1 MNAPVDDPARGEL
14 ATACAAEIYNGFSTY
29 NYYFHVVTQRASARF
44 ALRDWNASQ
53 RDAVQRIE
61 LYEQAVNRIVARV
74 QARLGDRIHDKAVW
88 REIKLRYQDE
98 IRPFLDREF
107 TKTFFSS
114 VTRRVFQTVGVDPQ
128 IEFVTISGEAVN
140 ENTRYAS
147 YNTYTGHGS
156 YWTLFHSVMRDV
168 RLEVPFADLIG
179 CVNYLTQQVVDACV
193 LIGGNYSI
201 KSVDTIRQVFY
212 RDNRAYVIGRIKGM
226 DYQLPLI
233 IAIRSTDRGAY
244 VDGVITDEDGTSVIF
259 GFSRSYFHAD
269 LDIVRHAVAFLR
281 TILPQKPVSE
291 IYTTLGRAKQGKTE
305 RYRNFFAHLQ
315 QSRERFV
322 DCAFDRGMVMV
333 VFTLPSYPVVFKIIR
348 DRFAY
353 PKTTVRSDVLDAYQ
367 LVFKHDRAG
376 RLIDAQEFR
385 SLKFHRDRFD
395 PALLEEL
402 LRETS
407 DVVKVDG
414 DNIVIEHLYIERKL
428 VPLNRFVREASPEAA
443 RAAVIDYGEAIKDL
457 ASSNIFPGDLLLKNF
472 GVTRHGRVI
481 FFDYD
486 ELCLITDCNFR
497 DLPTARTHEE
507 EMSSDAWFYVGE
519 NDVFPEQFPSFLGLD
534 GELLTVFKTVHAQL
548 MDAQYWRDLK
558 QSLLDGS
565 TVDLLPYT
573 PRAS

>member
-1 MNAPVDDPARGEL
+1 MNALWADPARGDL
-14 ATACAAEIYNGFSTY
+14 AAACAADIYNGFSTY
-29 NYYFHVVTQRASARF
+29 NYWFHTVTQRASARF
-44 ALRDWNASQ
+44 AMRDWNGSQ

-61 LYEQAVNRIVARV
+61 LYEQSVNRILARV
-74 QARLGDRIHDKAVW
+74 HARLGDRILDKSIW
-88 REIKLRYQDE
+88 REIKLRYQDA
-98 IRPFLDREF
+98 IRPYLDREF

-128 IEFVTISGEAVN
+128 IEFVTISGDAVN

-147 YNTYTGHGS
+147 YLTYTGHGS
-156 YWTLFHSVMRDV
+156 YWKLFYRVMHDV
-168 RLEVPFADLIG
+168 RLDVPFADLVG

-193 LIGGNYSI
+193 EIGGNYSI
-201 KSVDTIRQVFY
+201 ISVDMIRQVFY
-212 RDNRAYVIGRIKGM
+212 RDNRAYVVGRIKGV

-233 IAIRSTDRGAY
+233 IAIKNTDGGAR
-244 VDGVITDEDGTSVIF
+244 VDGVITDEDSVSVVF
-259 GFSRSYFHAD
+259 SFSRSYIHVD
-269 LDIVRHAVAFLR
+269 LEIVRHAVAFLR
-281 TILPQKPVSE
+281 SILPQKPVSE
-291 IYTTLGRAKQGKTE
+291 IYTALGRAKQGKTE

-315 QSRERFV
+315 QSNDRFV
-322 DCAFDRGMVMV
+322 NWAFDRGMVMV
-333 VFTLPSYPVVFKIIR
+333 VFALPSYPVVFKVIR

-353 PKTTVRSDVLDAYQ
+353 PKTTVRRDVLDAYQ

-385 SLKFHRDRFD
+385 ALKFHRDRFD

-407 DVVKVDG
+407 DVVKIDG
-414 DNIVIEHLYIERKL
+414 DYVVIEHLYIERRL
-428 VPLNRFVREASPEAA
+428 IPLNQYVREASPEAA

-497 DLPTARTHEE
+497 DLPTPRTHEE
-507 EMSSDAWFYVGE
+507 EMSPDAWFYVGE
-519 NDVFPEQFPSFLGLD
+519 NDVFPEQFPSFLGLE
-534 GELLTVFKTVHAQL
+534 GELLTLFKTVHARL

-558 QSLLDGS
+558 QSLLEGS
-565 TVDLLPYT
+565 IVDLLPYT
-573 PRAS
+573 PRAF